1 MENNPNLSL
10 KEQAKLLFQNGEYDL
25 FRSWFAYADTIEEQA
40 EKILIWCRFFLP
52 DYFRDTSP
60 AFHKELLVYLLT
72 TKNEYIAAPRGFAK
86 TTVIQGFIMFCIA
99 YKLKKFIVVLEK
111 TSTESDEM
119 LQAIRDQF
127 KHNEWIHKFYG
138 GDLVKR
144 DATGTYDRKNKDS
157 ENDLLINGVRL
168 RGKGFNTP
176 IRGLKSKQ
184 HRPDLII
191 ADDVEE
197 DEHIRS
203 DDQRQKYYNNLTSGV
218 MPAIDIGDEGE
229 VGGTLKMFGTILH
242 YDSLLQNQINLHG
255 GKIYEAYDL
264 NASPEDR
271 DATMLW
277 PSRWTFERLEAKRK
291 EMMQEGKGSSSYY
304 QEYHNRPVND
314 ETRTFK
320 HEWLNLT
327 YTPSVLSTI
336 TTKRFTILDVAET
349 VQDKSDFTGQVTFN
363 VSPENYWYISRA
375 KRHKLNILGLIKL
388 IFDIWI
394 NEKPDI
400 IGIEKKALEDQIMPL
415 LKVESRKRNVYP
427 IIVELKH
434 GGRHKEDR
442 IKGALQGRF
451 EYGMIYFLE
460 GATDD
465 QGLLKSELIDF
476 PSAKHDDLSDALA
489 YGEQFAYEPSNSK
502 TTKSVEQPDMDDSF
516 KDAIAGS
523 PEEPQSWLDY

>member
-1 MENNPNLSL
+1 MEDKLSL
-10 KEQAKLLFQNGEYDL
+10 SQQASLLLKGGKYNEL
-25 FRSWFAYADTIEEQA
+25 RSWFLYYDSIEEQA
-40 EKILIWCRFFLP
+40 SKIIIWCHIFLG

-60 AFHKELLVYLLT
+60 SFHRELVVFLLSL
-72 TKNEYIAAPRGFAK
+72 KNEYVAAPRGFAK
-86 TTVIQGFIMFCIA
+86 TTVIQGFIMFCVA
-99 YKLKKFIVVLEK
+99 YRLKKFIVVLEK

-119 LQAIRDQF
+119 LQAVRDNFKNNELLIR
-127 KHNEWIHKFYG
+127 FYG
-138 GDLVKR
+138 DLIKR
-144 DATGTYDRKNKDS
+144 DARGIFDNKNKDA

-184 HRPDLII
+184 YRPDLII

-203 DDQRQKYYNNLTSGV
+203 DEQRQKYYDNLTKGV
-218 MPAIDIGDEGE
+218 MPALDIGDEGQL
-229 VGGTLKMFGTILH
+229 GGVLKMFGTILH
-242 YDSLLQNQINLHG
+242 YDSLLNNQIVQHG

-271 DATMLW
+271 DATLLW
-277 PSRWTFERLEAKRK
+277 PSRWTFERLEEKRK
-291 EMMQEGKGSSSYY
+291 QMIQEGKGSASYY
-304 QEYHNRPVND
+304 QEYHNKPVND
-314 ETRTFK
+314 ETRVFK
-320 HEWLNLT
+320 YNWLNLT
-327 YTPSVLSTI
+327 YTPDVLTNVQ
-336 TTKRFTILDVAET
+336 TKRFTVLDVAET
-349 VQDKSDFTGQVTFN
+349 VQDKSDYTGQVTVN
-363 VSPENYWYISRA
+363 VSPENYWYIHRA
-375 KRHKLNILGLIKL
+375 KRHKLNILGLINL
-388 IFDIWI
+388 IFDIWVK
-394 NEKPDI
+394 EKPEM

-415 LKVESRKRNVYP
+415 LKVESRKRNIYP
-427 IIVELKH
+427 IVIELKH

-476 PSAKHDDLSDALA
+476 PSAKHDDLSDGLA
-489 YGEQFAYEPSNSK
+489 YVEQFAYEPANTK
-502 TTKSVEQPDMDDSF
+502 TTKEIERPDMDDSF